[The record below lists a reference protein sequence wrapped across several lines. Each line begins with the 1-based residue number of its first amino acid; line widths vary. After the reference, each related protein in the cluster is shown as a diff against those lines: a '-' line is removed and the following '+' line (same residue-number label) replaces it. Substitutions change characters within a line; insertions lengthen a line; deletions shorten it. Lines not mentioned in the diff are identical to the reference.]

1 MNLAH
6 YKKGIYLPFEENHIN
21 VLVIEHTSMLSN
33 VLQEL
38 YAQSEGKDG
47 GFIVAEEEQIFQFSQ
62 IVSVILEPFSL
73 QCNNK
78 KLLNLLYKQLEK
90 EAMENLY
97 PETMALHTQ
106 ILQYIEKLFVQL
118 PYPLVCGDTI
128 ELPALWKAVQIEFD
142 DTAESL
148 CESILNYLQILATF
162 THIRIVIFLHLK
174 AYLSPDQLQ
183 EIYQYA
189 FYQKLHLLL
198 LESSVYGKIDCE
210 NTWII
215 DSDLCIIS
223 YP

>member
-6 YKKGIYLPFEENHIN
+6 YQKGIFLPLEENHIN
-21 VLVIEHTSMLSN
+21 ILVIEHTSMLSD

-38 YAQSEGKDG
+38 CAQLEGKDG
-47 GFIVAEEEQIFQFSQ
+47 GFIAAENDHIFQFSNT
-62 IVSVILEPFSL
+62 VSLILEPFSL
-73 QCNNK
+73 QCNDK

-90 EAMENLY
+90 EAVDNLY
-97 PETMALHTQ
+97 PETMALHAQ
-106 ILQYIEKLFVQL
+106 ILRYVEKLLVQT

-142 DTAESL
+142 DHAESL
-148 CESILNYLQILATF
+148 CESILNYLQVLVSF
-162 THIRIVIFLHLK
+162 TRIRIVIFLHLK
-174 AYLSPDQLQ
+174 AYLSPEELQ

-189 FYQKLHLLL
+189 FYQKIHLLL
-198 LESSVYGKIDCE
+198 IESHVHDKIDCE
-210 NTWII
+210 HTWII